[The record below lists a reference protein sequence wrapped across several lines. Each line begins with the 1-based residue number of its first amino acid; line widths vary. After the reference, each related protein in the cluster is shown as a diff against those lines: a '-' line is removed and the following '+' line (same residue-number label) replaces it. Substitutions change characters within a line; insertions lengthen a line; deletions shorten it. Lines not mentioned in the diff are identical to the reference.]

1 MTSIPQRRQ
10 VADGGFEELEVDWLG
25 EVFVEA
31 GFFAAFDVFFHA
43 EAAEGDAFDGA
54 AGEELLHEFQAGA
67 VGEADV
73 AYEQVEA
80 ALLLIGGGECGAA
93 TVGGA
98 DLVAEALEEALH

>member
-1 MTSIPQRRQ
+1 MRVKTR
-10 VADGGFEELEVDWLG
+10 
-25 EVFVEA
+25 
-31 GFFAAFDVFFHA
+31 FFAAADVFFHA

-54 AGEELLHEFQAGA
+54 AGEELLHQLEAGA

-73 AYEQVEA
+73 ADEQVEA

-98 DLVAEALEEALH
+98 DLVAEALKEALHGAVGVDVIVDEQDADVAAALAV